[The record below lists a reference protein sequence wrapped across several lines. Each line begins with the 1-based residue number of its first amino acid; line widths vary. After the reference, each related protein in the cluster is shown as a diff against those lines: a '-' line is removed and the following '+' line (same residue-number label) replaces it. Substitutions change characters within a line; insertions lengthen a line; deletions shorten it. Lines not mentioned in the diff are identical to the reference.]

1 MKIADACIGLQWKVE
16 LRWRRAFPP
25 QFIGRLRLFARLS
38 PIGPPR
44 APSSLALF
52 AARKLAR
59 RQSQGESSRLGSIVS
74 EVVHRRAFRRR
85 QVREVGQ
92 VVQASGWS
100 DFFARREARSEKR
113 EASKRTSE
121 RANRRAGEQTAVGGR
136 YAVAI
141 FPSPGLAGPAGRD
154 GASARFSPTPGR
166 RIRTGSKGTG

>member
-16 LRWRRAFPP
+16 LRWQRAFPL
-25 QFIGRLRLFARLS
+25 QFIGRQAPCTVCSAGSLRSVAACCFLGTVRREETRAAASRVGS
-38 PIGPPR
+38 GP
-44 APSSLALF
+44 S
-52 AARKLAR
+52 
-59 RQSQGESSRLGSIVS
+59 G

-100 DFFARREARSEKR
+100 DFFARREAKR
-113 EASKRTSE
+113 VSEASKRTSE
-121 RANRRAGEQTAVGGR
+121 RANRRAGEQTAVGGG